1 MMAPRLT
8 PYLSRLSTL
17 VNGIQ
22 SRSVHGIAPLTSAV
36 NTDWHKD
43 LTKSSWV
50 TLLLDAHL
58 LDSPLLLVAHL
69 DSPLLLVAHLLDSPL
84 LLVAHLDSPLLLVAH
99 LDSPL
104 LLVAHLLDSPLLLVA
119 HLDSP
124 LLLVAHLLDSPL
136 LLVPHLDS
144 PHLSSPAPD
153 AMLLYSTTTDQT
165 LLYKV
170 LASLAN

>member
-22 SRSVHGIAPLTSAV
+22 RRSVHGIAPLTSAV
-36 NTDWHKD
+36 NTDWHKA

-50 TLLLDAHL
+50 T
-58 LDSPLLLVAHL
+58 
-69 DSPLLLVAHLLDSPL
+69 
-84 LLVAHLDSPLLLVAH
+84 
-99 LDSPL
+99 L